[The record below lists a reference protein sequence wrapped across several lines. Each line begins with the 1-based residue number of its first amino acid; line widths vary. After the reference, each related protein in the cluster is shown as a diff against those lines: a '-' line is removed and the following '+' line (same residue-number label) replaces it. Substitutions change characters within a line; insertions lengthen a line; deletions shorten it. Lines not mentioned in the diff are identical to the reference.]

1 MTQKGKLANKYHYK
15 EKELIQHNQ
24 CKLKLSQNKFHMEI
38 NKLSTITINNSFLL
52 HLQVFGE
59 SMKDPDGQLS

>member
-1 MTQKGKLANKYHYK
+1 MNQEGKLTNKYHYK
-15 EKELIQHNQ
+15 GKESILHNQ
-24 CKLKLSQNKFHMEI
+24 YKLKLSQNKFHMEI